1 MRGDA
6 PASPLSRGELRSGP
20 ITSQRSV
27 FVKINL
33 IKGQPILTC
42 VAIVVAAVVGMLTG
56 VAVEEMPVANMLA
69 TATLTGLIAGSIL
82 FAVLKLIIGRKAR

>member
-1 MRGDA
+1 MK
-6 PASPLSRGELRSGP
+6 
-20 ITSQRSV
+20 V
-27 FVKINL
+27 NL

>member
-1 MRGDA
+1 
-6 PASPLSRGELRSGP
+6 
-20 ITSQRSV
+20 
-27 FVKINL
+27 VKVNL

-56 VAVEEMPVANMLA
+56 VAVEEMPLANMLA
-69 TATLTGLIAGSIL
+69 AATLTGLIAGGIL

>member
-1 MRGDA
+1 MK
-6 PASPLSRGELRSGP
+6 
-20 ITSQRSV
+20 V
-27 FVKINL
+27 NL

-56 VAVEEMPVANMLA
+56 VAVEEMPLANMLA
-69 TATLTGLIAGSIL
+69 AATLTGLIAGGIL